1 VAQGPERK
9 FYKSNEGFIIGEASM
24 PKACDLKKGQV
35 VDISGE
41 PYMVKHIDVRTPSA
55 RGAVTL
61 YKVRLSSI
69 KTRQKYENSYKGN
82 DMLDDVDLQRK
93 PVQYLYPDGELH
105 VFMDTV
111 EYGQYMIA
119 EGSMEDEL
127 VWLTDGMEDIMGM
140 FIDGNLVAIEIPAS
154 LVFEI
159 TQTAPG
165 IKGASATARTKP
177 ATLSNG
183 VEIQVPEYLENG
195 EMVKV
200 NTETRKYIS
209 RA

>member
-1 VAQGPERK
+1 
-9 FYKSNEGFIIGEASM
+9 M

-35 VDISGE
+35 VEISGE
-41 PYMVKHIDVRTPSA
+41 PYLVKHIDVKTPSA

-61 YKVRLSSI
+61 YKVRFSSI
-69 KTRQKYENSYKGN
+69 KTRQKYEDTYKGN

-93 PVQYLYPDGELH
+93 PVQYLYPDGALH
-105 VFMDTV
+105 VFMDSV
-111 EYGQYMIA
+111 EYAQYMIA
-119 EGSMEDEL
+119 RDSIDAEL
-127 VWLTDGMEDIMGM
+127 VWLTDGMEDITGM
-140 FIDGNLVAIEIPAS
+140 FIDGHLVAIEIPAS

-159 TQTAPG
+159 TETAPG

-177 ATLSNG
+177 AVLANG

-195 EMVKV
+195 EKVKV

>member
-1 VAQGPERK
+1 
-9 FYKSNEGFIIGEASM
+9 M

-35 VDISGE
+35 VEISGE
-41 PYMVKHIDVRTPSA
+41 PYLVKHIDVRTPSA

-61 YKVRLSSI
+61 YKVRFNSI
-69 KTRQKYENSYKGN
+69 KTRQKYEDSYKGN
-82 DMLDDVDLQRK
+82 DMLDEVDLQRK
-93 PVQYLYPDGELH
+93 PVQYLYPDGDLH

-119 EGSMEDEL
+119 EGSIEDEL
-127 VWLTDGMEDIMGM
+127 VWLTDGMEDIVGM
-140 FIDGNLVAIEIPAS
+140 FIDGNLVAVEIPAS

-200 NTETRKYIS
+200 NTDTRKYIS

>member
-1 VAQGPERK
+1 
-9 FYKSNEGFIIGEASM
+9 M

-35 VDISGE
+35 VEISGE
-41 PYMVKHIDVRTPSA
+41 PYLVKHIDVRTPSA

-61 YKVRLSSI
+61 YKVRFNSI
-69 KTRQKYENSYKGN
+69 KTRQKYEDSYKGN

-93 PVQYLYPDGELH
+93 PVQYLYPDGDLH

-119 EGSMEDEL
+119 EAGIEDEL
-127 VWLTDGMEDIMGM
+127 VWLTDGMEDIVGM
-140 FIDGNLVAIEIPAS
+140 FIDGNLVAVEIPAS

>member
-1 VAQGPERK
+1 
-9 FYKSNEGFIIGEASM
+9 M
-24 PKACDLKKGQV
+24 PKACDLKKGHV
-35 VDISGE
+35 VEISGE
-41 PYMVKHIDVRTPSA
+41 AYMVKHIDVRTPSA

-61 YKVRLSSI
+61 YKVRFNNI
-69 KTRQKYENSYKGN
+69 RTKQKYEASYKGN
-82 DMLDDVDLQRK
+82 DILDEIYLQK
-93 PVQYLYPDGELH
+93 KTMQYLYPDGNFH
-105 VFMDTV
+105 VFMDSV

-119 EGSMEDEL
+119 SDAIEDEL
-127 VWLTDGMEDIMGM
+127 VWITDGMEDIVGLI
-140 FIDGNLVAIEIPAS
+140 IDENMVGIEIPTS

-159 TQTAPG
+159 SETAPG

-183 VEIQVPEYLENG
+183 IEIQVPEYLESG

-200 NTETRKYIS
+200 HTETRKFMS